1 VTGVTWRR
9 LLTLEDI
16 SLRACDRRDAF
27 DCFGAA
33 EADLA
38 VKDSARGFDGGGAA
52 LKEEGR
58 EEMEKEGGGGGGGG
72 GGGMVVVLGCM

>member
-1 VTGVTWRR
+1 

-27 DCFGAA
+27 DCLGAE

-38 VKDSARGFDGGGAA
+38 VKDSVRGYAGGGAA

-58 EEMEKEGGGGGGGG
+58 EEVEKEGGGGGGGG
-72 GGGMVVVLGCM
+72 GGGMAVVVGCV